1 MHDREF
7 SIPSKIK

>member
-7 SIPSKIK
+7 SVPSKIK